1 MKRAFVIGMVVVA
14 LGAGS
19 RPNAQ
24 STRRA
29 EEQLKAAQQLAEVEG
44 DLQKAIAAYEQV
56 LDRFRDDKAIA
67 AKAQLHIGLCY
78 EQLGN
83 VQASRV
89 AYERV
94 VRDYGD
100 QPALVTQARSG
111 LARQAASGSTSRDAV
126 VARQIWTGPDVNVD
140 GGPSL
145 DGRMLSFLNRSNSS
159 IEVGVR
165 DLTTGQNRVLV
176 RFDQKNPGYASTPVL
191 SPDGRHL
198 AFVAEHA
205 DGSSEIRIVDADGT
219 ASRTLFQQSG
229 TAPWGIVWSPD
240 GKRLA
245 ASLVK
250 VGQDQTSQ
258 IALVSVQD
266 GSVTQL
272 KSTGWRRPTLGGFSP
287 DGRFLVYSLSASSD
301 SQKDGGIFAIATDG
315 SSEGNIA
322 QGPARDTSPA
332 WTPDGRAVV
341 FVSDRSGTKDLWM
354 VRVAGASPVAPPER
368 LRGDIGEIMNMGFTA
383 DGTFFY
389 GLRNR
394 EKNVYVAGLDPRT
407 LEITEAPTRVSE
419 HFVGRNWG
427 PSWSPDGRLL
437 AFLRETAPNVSSV
450 VIRSLADGV
459 ERVLPTRFGP
469 EGPTMFGPAWFP
481 DSRSLLVSDV
491 DAAARR
497 LICRRVN
504 IDTGLEER
512 VFEDNVGGLWNEIKV
527 SPDGKTLF
535 FTRREAGPKT
545 DTHILRLV
553 RRDIASGEE
562 VDVYRSIS
570 IGIGFFGLGLSPRG
584 DRIAFTA
591 NTAAPN
597 ERVLLTIPSTGGDG
611 RELQRGNYSV
621 LWPWGTAWTI
631 DGRHVLTVTT
641 GAGAFGLMAFPVD
654 GGAPR
659 TLDLQAPEHYANR
672 QTVGSRDI
680 SAVVISPD
688 GRHLAFTGAER
699 RSEVWTIK
707 NLIPDLH
714 AAK

>member
-1 MKRAFVIGMVVVA
+1 MEARLATPS
-14 LGAGS
+14 S
-19 RPNAQ
+19 RG
-24 STRRA
+24 R
-29 EEQLKAAQQLAEVEG
+29 
-44 DLQKAIAAYEQV
+44 
-56 LDRFRDDKAIA
+56 
-67 AKAQLHIGLCY
+67 
-78 EQLGN
+78 
-83 VQASRV
+83 SR
-89 AYERV
+89 
-94 VRDYGD
+94 
-100 QPALVTQARSG
+100 
-111 LARQAASGSTSRDAV
+111 
-126 VARQIWTGPDVNVD
+126 TGPDVNVD
-140 GGPSL
+140 GGPSA

-191 SPDGRHL
+191 SSDGRHL
-198 AFVAEHA
+198 AFEAEHA
-205 DGSSEIRIVDADGT
+205 DGSSEIRISWQPT
-219 ASRTLFQQSG
+219 ALPRERCFNSQGPRHGESSG
-229 TAPWGIVWSPD
+229 LLD

-245 ASLVK
+245 AGLVK

-332 WTPDGRAVV
+332 WAPDGRAVV

-368 LRGDIGEIMNMGFTA
+368 LRGDVGEIMNMGFTA

-407 LEITEAPTRVSE
+407 LQVTEAPTRVSE

-504 IDTGLEER
+504 IDTGQEER
-512 VFEDNVGGLWNEIKV
+512 VFEDNVGGLWNDIKV

-545 DTHILRLV
+545 DTHLLRLV

-597 ERVLLTIPSTGGDG
+597 ERVLLTIQSTGGDE

-621 LWPWGTAWTI
+621 LWPWGTAWTS
-631 DGRHVLTVTT
+631 DGRHVLTVTA
-641 GAGAFGLMAFPVD
+641 GAGALGLTVFPVD

-707 NLIPDLH
+707 NLIPELR